1 MHEMNGSQR
10 MQGIAASMVLAA
22 LTLSVFAT
30 SANAGP
36 ESRVRGLIE
45 AAQQS
50 SPKRFQELL
59 TNPWDPT
66 ASEALFQFL
75 IRTKGIPYQIVKS
88 QIDGGQA
95 YVVVNFL
102 PPGGGQATNI
112 FVLQRGKSGWKV
124 NPFQTVHFMDSQP

>member
-1 MHEMNGSQR
+1 MTGSQKL
-10 MQGIAASMVLAA
+10 QGIGASLLLAA
-22 LTLSVFAT
+22 ITLAVFAT

-36 ESRVRGLIE
+36 ESRVRSLIE
-45 AAQQS
+45 SAQQS
-50 SPKRFQELL
+50 NPKRFQELL
-59 TNPWDPT
+59 TNPWDPA
-66 ASEALFQFL
+66 ASESLFQFL
-75 IRTKGIPYQIVKS
+75 IRTRGIPYQIVKS

-124 NPFQTVHFMDSQP
+124 NPYQTVHFMDSQP